1 MSDPALFPVAPAGA
15 DALRRRLDEPG
26 VLIAPG
32 AYDGLSAR
40 LLEAS
45 GHEALFLSGFSMAAA
60 RLGLPDVGLMGY
72 AESLDQTRSIRSATS
87 LPIIADAD
95 TGYGNPIN
103 AARTLLGF
111 AAAGAQCV
119 MIEDQQWPKRCG
131 HTAGKAVVDRGEA
144 VARVR
149 ACADARTEHG
159 LDVLIMARTDANAT
173 DGFAEAMWRVEAF
186 VEAGADI
193 TFLEAPESV
202 DQLAAYCSDSPGHST
217 ANLVE
222 DGRTPWL
229 RPDELSEIGCSIVLY
244 PVALLLTAAQAMR
257 SRAAELHAGADTTP
271 RFAFD
276 DIRTTVGWPGYEATA
291 SGYAAD
297 DT

>member
-1 MSDPALFPVAPAGA
+1 MGTEVQRHGLEEDDFRNDDLRDHVGQLAGNN
-15 DALRRRLDEPG
+15 DL
-26 VLIAPG
+26 
-32 AYDGLSAR
+32 LSLTR
-40 LLEAS
+40 
-45 GHEALFLSGFSMAAA
+45 
-60 RLGLPDVGLMGY
+60 PDVV
-72 AESLDQTRSIRSATS
+72 ADIHRSY
-87 LPIIADAD
+87 L
-95 TGYGNPIN
+95 
-103 AARTLLGF
+103 
-111 AAAGAQCV
+111 
-119 MIEDQQWPKRCG
+119 
-131 HTAGKAVVDRGEA
+131 
-144 VARVR
+144 
-149 ACADARTEHG
+149 
-159 LDVLIMARTDANAT
+159 
-173 DGFAEAMWRVEAF
+173 
-186 VEAGADI
+186 EAGADI

-271 RFAFD
+271 RLAFD